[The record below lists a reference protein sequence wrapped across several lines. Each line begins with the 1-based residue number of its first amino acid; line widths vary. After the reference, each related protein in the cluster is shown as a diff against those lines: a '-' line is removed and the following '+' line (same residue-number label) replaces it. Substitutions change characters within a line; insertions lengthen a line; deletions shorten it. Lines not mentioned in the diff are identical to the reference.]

1 MCCKT
6 AIYTSISGPQWTAEY
21 KSSADTPSAIISF
34 STVSRRLLRARNPQ
48 FLLAFEAKAIDCHS
62 GISPQNLSLWPIL
75 SKAVDCV
82 VLVRVF
88 NTLFLNDNSA
98 RRFRKVRKSTA
109 RVRESWIK
117 PEH

>member
-1 MCCKT
+1 MDSRIQEFGGHSLRHYLILNSLPPL
-6 AIYTSISGPQWTAEY
+6 ASGK
-21 KSSADTPSAIISF
+21 KSPVSA
-34 STVSRRLLRARNPQ
+34 
-48 FLLAFEAKAIDCHS
+48 AFEAKAIDCHS